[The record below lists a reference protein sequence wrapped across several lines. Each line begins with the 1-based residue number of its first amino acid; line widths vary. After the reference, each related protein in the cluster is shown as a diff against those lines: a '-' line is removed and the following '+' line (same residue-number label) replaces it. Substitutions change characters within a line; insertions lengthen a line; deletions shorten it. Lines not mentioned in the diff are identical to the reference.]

1 MTSIRTRLF
10 VILLAATSLVWVSA
24 FVWIQKSTRAEVE
37 RVLDARLAE
46 AGQMV
51 SSLISDQRIDLS
63 TAAAAVTRAP
73 VIETSY
79 SHRLSC
85 QIWSLD
91 GQLVG
96 QSGGAPSEML
106 TEADSGFSIDIVD
119 GEAWRVF
126 TVINTEL
133 GLRVIVGDSQL
144 VRDRLVRDVT
154 KGLVIPAIL
163 VLPFLAGLI
172 WISLR
177 SGLQPLE
184 RLAASLKHRCAGNL
198 EPLPVTGMPDE
209 IQPVGL
215 ALNGL
220 LDRVKAARDRETVFT
235 AYAAHE
241 LKTPLAAI
249 NTHAQIALMAKDQAT
264 RDNALVWIRQGVART
279 DRLVRQLLALAQ
291 VDGAEIRAFEELDPA
306 RLARQVIDDLSA
318 LALVSDVTVTLTSAP
333 GTGMS
338 SDPTLLNLA
347 LRNLLENAI
356 LASPRGSC
364 VQVQIDPD
372 DRDVLIHIL
381 DAGTG
386 IPACDRARITER
398 FYRGAAAA
406 NGGSGLGLAIVET
419 AIARLGGRLAFA
431 PRPGGGEIFTVTI
444 RANARTAASAR

>member
-279 DRLVRQLLALAQ
+279 DRLVRQLLALA
-291 VDGAEIRAFEELDPA
+291 
-306 RLARQVIDDLSA
+306 
-318 LALVSDVTVTLTSAP
+318 LVSDVTVTLTSAP